1 MHRMSQSPFGPAAE
15 QRCNMKVHADLLPL
29 GEQPTELS
37 KTLTMPESEIAEP
50 KARLAAAEGKR
61 DGITE
66 FPRAAEEERDAALRA
81 HDSAAARLQPRRSD
95 GVPLGEAEALRGQL
109 DAPTLR
115 GVLEQAKQ
123 YFSLLAVTAD
133 PDEAKR
139 LEHHQKA
146 PHWRKRLAA
155 ALATIQAYAET
166 KNLARAHGR
175 GAGPGLANL
184 KTYCDSH
191 PFPLL
196 SPAKVILS
204 EGNFASRSPRGKA
217 DRKLR
222 IPEVIHPSG
231 RVVMLEHIRI
241 GDGAPP
247 APRLHYLDD
256 TDQSGLVVVGFF
268 GEHLTNAS
276 TN

>member
-1 MHRMSQSPFGPAAE
+1 
-15 QRCNMKVHADLLPL
+15 MKAHADLLPL

-37 KTLTMPESEIAEP
+37 KTLTTPESEIAEMQ
-50 KARLAAAEGKR
+50 ARLAAAERKR

-66 FPRAAEEERDAALRA
+66 FLRAAEEER
-81 HDSAAARLQPRRSD
+81 D

-184 KTYCDSH
+184 KAYCDSH

-256 TDQSGLVVVGFF
+256 TNQSGLVVVGFF